1 VRSPRVLPG
10 GKFERERCD
19 MNTITITK
27 KKEQSYFNTSASAL
41 YSFDDDEGK
50 SDVLDV
56 LIVVVVFIVLLL
68 SIVLMNE
75 CVEQAAVFPKEEGR
89 KERKRE
95 KILFR
100 VCVKP

>member
-1 VRSPRVLPG
+1 
-10 GKFERERCD
+10 
-19 MNTITITK
+19 MH
-27 KKEQSYFNTSASAL
+27 
-41 YSFDDDEGK
+41 
-50 SDVLDV
+50 
-56 LIVVVVFIVLLL
+56 
-68 SIVLMNE
+68 E

>member
-1 VRSPRVLPG
+1 MMR
-10 GKFERERCD
+10 
-19 MNTITITK
+19 
-27 KKEQSYFNTSASAL
+27 
-41 YSFDDDEGK
+41 GK

-56 LIVVVVFIVLLL
+56 RRVVVVVFIVLLL